1 MSFASMLGGLYEAMV
16 DFVVVGGV
24 AGAVHGSQRVTND
37 LDIVYDAA
45 SEINVM
51 RLANLLAR
59 WKAYPRGVERGLP
72 FLMDAQTI
80 KSCPVLTLTT
90 VEGDLDLLDRVEG
103 IGDYRVAREHS
114 QEANAFNVKFRVLDL
129 PTLIKAKRAAGR
141 PKDREALI
149 ELEALQSLGPD

>member
-1 MSFASMLGGLYEAMV
+1 MSFASMLGGLYDAMV

-37 LDIVYDAA
+37 LDIVYDAR

-59 WKAYPRGVERGLP
+59 WSAYPRGVERGLP

-80 KSCPVLTLTT
+80 KSCPVLTLATG
-90 VEGDLDLLDRVEG
+90 EGDLDVLDRVDG
-103 IGDYRVAREHS
+103 VGDYRVAREHS
-114 QEANAFNVKFRVLDL
+114 LEVSAFTVKFRVLDL

-141 PKDREALI
+141 PKDRDALL
-149 ELEALQSLGPD
+149 ELEALQSLGRD